1 MRSKKR
7 RGREREV
14 KTTSCCYDCGGRC
27 LLRIHALNGVIRKIT
42 TDDSGGS
49 GLKACPRGLA
59 QKDVVYAPDRL
70 TRPLVRSGKR
80 GEGKFKDISWD
91 EALGMVA
98 SQLARVKEQH
108 GPHSIFLMDYFGS
121 LSPLHGTQKSARRF
135 FTLFGDCTTTWGNTS
150 LEAAHFSSLS
160 TFGTTFTGSTRD
172 NLLYAKL
179 IIMWGWNPAV
189 TRFGPDTISYLRGA
203 KRGGA
208 RIISVDPRRSP
219 TAEAYAGQWVPIR
232 PGTDAAMLIAMAQVI
247 IDEDLC
253 DKEFIETYTVG
264 FDRFRHYVLGREDGI
279 VKTPAWAE
287 EITAVPAETTK
298 ELARAYASIKPA
310 ILWASWAPGRTAFGE
325 QYHRAASTLAAM
337 TGNIGIKGGYAA
349 GGTGRIPLGSLHGT
363 FPVPESDHPTV
374 HVTKVFDALLKGKS
388 GGFPGDIK
396 LLYIVGSNF
405 LNQFANTNKGTRAML
420 TPEFIV
426 AHELFLTPTARYAD
440 VILPVTHFLECEDIG
455 QPWTGGPYLIHAS
468 QVIEPLSDVRSDL
481 AIFTE
486 LASRLGVNDYNTK
499 SDEEWIREFVDA
511 TPELSSFEAFK
522 RKGVHRIRL
531 DEPWIAFRKEI
542 EDQENHAFLTPSGK
556 IEIYSERLAN
566 MNNPLIPPIPK
577 YIDPWEGWGDP
588 LREKYPLQ
596 LITPHSKSRVNSTL
610 DNIPRL
616 KSLADDRLWINPTD
630 AKARG
635 IESGEKVR
643 VFNDRGQ
650 LITMAVVTDRIFSG
664 VVSLDQGSWF
674 RPDSQGV
681 DQGGCVNVLTKDEMS
696 PVGAFACNTC
706 LVQVVHVE

>member
-7 RGREREV
+7 PGREGDV
-14 KTTSCCYDCGGRC
+14 KTTSCSYDCGGRC
-27 LLRIHALNGVIRKIT
+27 LLRIHALNGVIGKIT
-42 TDDSGGS
+42 TDDSRGS

-70 TRPLVRSGKR
+70 TGPLGRYGKR

-98 SQLARVKEQH
+98 SQLTRVKEQH

-121 LSPLHGTQKSARRF
+121 LSPLHGTLKSARRF
-135 FTLFGDCTTTWGNTS
+135 FTLFGGCTTTWGNTS

-189 TRFGPDTISYLRGA
+189 TRFGPDTISCLRLA
-203 KRGGA
+203 KKAGA

-232 PGTDAAMLIAMAQVI
+232 PGTDAAMLIAMAQVM
-247 IDEDLC
+247 IDEGLC
-253 DKEFIETYTVG
+253 DQEFIETYTVG

-287 EITAVPAETTK
+287 EITAVPAKTTK

-349 GGTGRIPLGSLHGT
+349 GGTGRIPLGFLQGS
-363 FPVPESDHPTV
+363 FPVPESNHPTV

-388 GGFPGDIK
+388 GGFPSDIK

-405 LNQFANTNKGTRAML
+405 LNQFANTNKGTRAMMK
-420 TPEFIV
+420 PEFIV
-426 AHELFLTPTARYAD
+426 AHELFITPTARYAD
-440 VILPVTHFLECEDIG
+440 VILPVTHFLECEDVG
-455 QPWTGGPYLIHAS
+455 QPWTGGPYLIHAN

-486 LASRLGVNDYNTK
+486 IASRLAVKDYNTK

-522 RKGVHRIRL
+522 RKGVHRITL
-531 DEPWIAFRKEI
+531 EEPWIAFRKEI
-542 EDQENHAFLTPSGK
+542 EDQENHAFPTPSGK
-556 IEIYSERLAN
+556 IEIYSKRLAN

-577 YIDPWEGWGDP
+577 YIEPWEGWSDP

-596 LITPHSKSRVNSTL
+596 LITPHSRSRVNSTL

-635 IESGEKVR
+635 IKDGQKVR

-650 LITMAVVTDRIFSG
+650 LITVAMVTGRILSG

-674 RPDSQGV
+674 QPDSEGV
-681 DQGGCVNVLTKDEMS
+681 DQGGCVNLLTKDEMS
-696 PVGAFACNTC
+696 PAGAFACNTC
-706 LVQVVHVE
+706 LVEVVHVE